1 MLRQRGPRRGEAG
14 YTLAALVIAVTVMSI
29 LVAAALPYWSKV
41 IQREKE
47 EELIAR
53 GLQYA
58 EAIRVFRARFGR
70 LPTTLQELMDV
81 KPRSIRQLWRDPMT
95 ESGEWGLIFESGPTP
110 VAPIPGQQPVD
121 PNGRPTGGPQ
131 GPTGGGNSL
140 FGPGSAVDAAEPTLP
155 TSNLAG
161 STEDGAT
168 VTLGPIK
175 GVVSLSKKQSIKI
188 FFDKDQ
194 HNQWQFT
201 YDLLISTVGFNTPA
215 GGGVALGTR
224 IQWLGRPWRPGIVPP
239 GGLPG
244 QNPGG
249 VPGQQPGGFP
259 PGGQPSTFP
268 PTPDTPL
275 PPGVKPPA
283 GPVNPDGFP
292 QLPSGEEDQ

>member
-1 MLRQRGPRRGEAG
+1 MLRPRGRRACEAG
-14 YTLAALVIAVTVMSI
+14 FTLATLVIAVAVMSI
-29 LVAAALPYWSKV
+29 LVAAALPSWSRV

-58 EAIRVFRARFGR
+58 EAIRVFRTRFGR

-110 VAPIPGQQPVD
+110 PGQAPID
-121 PNGRPTGGPQ
+121 PNGRPLGGPQ
-131 GPTGGGNSL
+131 FPQGGGNSVY
-140 FGPGSAVDAAEPTLP
+140 GPGGALDSAADPAEPPMP
-155 TSNLAG
+155 TSNLSG
-161 STEDGAT
+161 SKEDGAT

-175 GVVSLSKKQSIKI
+175 GVVSLSKKQSIKT

-194 HNQWQFT
+194 HNQWLFT
-201 YDLLISTVGFNTPA
+201 YDLLISTAAGFNTPA

-244 QNPGG
+244 QNQGG
-249 VPGQQPGGFP
+249 FPGQQPGGQP
-259 PGGQPSTFP
+259 PTFP

-275 PPGVKPPA
+275 PPGVKP

-292 QLPSGEEDQ
+292 QLPLNAEEDQ

>member
-1 MLRQRGPRRGEAG
+1 MRERGTRARRDAG
-14 YTLAALVIAVTVMSI
+14 YTLAMLAIAVTVMSL
-29 LVAAALPYWSKV
+29 LVAAALPMWSRQ

-81 KPRSIRQLWRDPMT
+81 KPRSIRKLWRDPMT
-95 ESGEWGLIFESGPTP
+95 ENGEWGLIFESGPTP
-110 VAPIPGQQPVD
+110 VAPIPGQPNLD
-121 PNGRPTGGPQ
+121 PNGRPGGEGQPGQ
-131 GPTGGGNSL
+131 SGGV
-140 FGPGSAVDAAEPTLP
+140 FGLGGLTDAPAPAIP

-161 STEDGAT
+161 STEDGAS

-175 GVVSLSKKQSIKI
+175 GVVSLSKKDAVKL
-188 FFDKDQ
+188 FFDKDA

-201 YDLLISTVGFNTPA
+201 YDLLVSSVGFNTPA

-244 QNPGG
+244 QPPGG
-249 VPGQQPGGFP
+249 IPGQQPGALP
-259 PGGQPSTFP
+259 PGATPPPPGSLG
-268 PTPDTPL
+268 PTPLVPL
-275 PPGVKPPA
+275 PPGVKP

-292 QLPSGEEDQ
+292 QLPGGEEDQ